1 MSGSVTWLWTEEN
14 CHKVLDDL
22 EEWLFATKPKT
33 NKKDE
38 IIRDENGEVIMV
50 DAGNVFWSMF
60 LFEKKLNKNWI
71 YEVKN
76 KYPSVKERI
85 EFLTDVQE
93 EKLQWMAFE
102 GRGKE
107 GMAKFILQNKY
118 NWREKSE
125 TKNQTEMS
133 IVWNEERTYETDNQA
148 D

>member
-1 MSGSVTWLWTEEN
+1 MSGSVTWLWTEER
-14 CHKVLDDL
+14 CHEVLDDL
-22 EEWLFATKPKT
+22 EQWLFATKPKT
-33 NKKDE
+33 NKKEE

-50 DAGNVFWSMF
+50 DAGNCFWSMF

-85 EFLTDVQE
+85 EFLKDVQE

-133 IVWNEERTYETDNQA
+133 IVWNEERTYETDSQA

>member
-14 CHKVLDDL
+14 CHKVLDELDA
-22 EEWLFATKPKT
+22 WLFATKPKT
-33 NKKDE
+33 NKKEE

-71 YEVKN
+71 YEVYK

-85 EFLTDVQE
+85 DFLRDVQE

-125 TKNQTEMS
+125 TKNQTEMN
-133 IVWNEERTYETDNQA
+133 IVWNEERTYETDSQE
-148 D
+148 